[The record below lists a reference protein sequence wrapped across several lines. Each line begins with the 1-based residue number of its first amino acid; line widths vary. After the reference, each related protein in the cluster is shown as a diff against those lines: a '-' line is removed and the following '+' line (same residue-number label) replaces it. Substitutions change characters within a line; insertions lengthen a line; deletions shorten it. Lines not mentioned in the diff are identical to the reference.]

1 MLARERITS
10 HRARTTI
17 ATQLYNAKEPMTLFE
32 LQTWLGHRSP
42 LSTQYY
48 AKILPTTLARA
59 YADAG
64 YFARNVRTIEVLV
77 DRESVQNGT
86 AASGSPW
93 QYFDL
98 GHGFCTY
105 SFFEQCPHR
114 MACARC
120 DLYLPKDSA
129 RAQLLEARGNLQR
142 MLAQIP
148 LTDDERAAVED
159 GTAAVE
165 RLLDRLA
172 DTPTPAGPTPREMA
186 QASFIPVEGLVPSTG
201 SKRFVGHT

>member
-1 MLARERITS
+1 MAVL
-10 HRARTTI
+10 
-17 ATQLYNAKEPMTLFE
+17 
-32 LQTWLGHRSP
+32 RS
-42 LSTQYY
+42 
-48 AKILPTTLARA
+48 
-59 YADAG
+59 
-64 YFARNVRTIEVLV
+64 
-77 DRESVQNGT
+77 
-86 AASGSPW
+86 
-93 QYFDL
+93 

-120 DLYLPKDSA
+120 DFYLPKDSA

-148 LTDDERAAVED
+148 PTDDERAAVED

-172 DTPTPAGPTPREMA
+172 DTPTPAGPTPRELLA
-186 QASFIPVEGLVPSTG
+186 GTSFIPLSQVTG
-201 SKRFVGHT
+201 NTA

>member
-1 MLARERITS
+1 
-10 HRARTTI
+10 
-17 ATQLYNAKEPMTLFE
+17 
-32 LQTWLGHRSP
+32 
-42 LSTQYY
+42 YY
-48 AKILPTTLARA
+48 AKILPTTLASA

-64 YFARNVRTIEVLV
+64 YLARNVRAIEVLV

-86 AASGSPW
+86 AAGGSPW

-98 GHGFCTY
+98 GHGCCTY

-120 DLYLPKDSA
+120 DFYLPKDSA
-129 RAQLLEARGNLQR
+129 RVQLLEARGNLQR

-186 QASFIPVEGLVPSTG
+186 QASFIPVERLVPSTG
-201 SKRFVGHT
+201 SKRFAGHT